1 MNICTRPPKTEEKEN
16 SEKLYEIF
24 LKSVYFKYNIIKIA
38 LQDGS
43 HRFYSDCIEVLVL
56 IRKYRRKTATLNNS
70 YLSKIEDGLCL
81 PQPRCQQHSFTG
93 GSNSFTMVL

>member
-24 LKSVYFKYNIIKIA
+24 LKSGYFKYNIIKIA

-43 HRFYSDCIEVLVL
+43 HRFYSDCINALV
-56 IRKYRRKTATLNNS
+56 
-70 YLSKIEDGLCL
+70 
-81 PQPRCQQHSFTG
+81 
-93 GSNSFTMVL
+93 